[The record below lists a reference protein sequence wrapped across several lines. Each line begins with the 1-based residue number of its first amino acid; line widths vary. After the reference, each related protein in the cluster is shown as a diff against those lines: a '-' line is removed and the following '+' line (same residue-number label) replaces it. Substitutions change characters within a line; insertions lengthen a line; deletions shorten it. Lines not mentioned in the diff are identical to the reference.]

1 MSDSDSEYN
10 KVEESPFDDYG
21 GPDTSAHNYD
31 NSATKVNTKAPPE
44 SNDSYSEQNPDSFQ
58 RNSMRQMSMKF
69 KDLITNIPSE
79 DEDEEVSSPRFQT
92 LETEK
97 NEDENTAQ
105 EDFKFKFLASQSES
119 QGYSFKNQAI
129 PPIGEDQGREEEGHE
144 NPDERDIESGLDN
157 DEIDIDFWKDSFIP
171 PAPSSELSL
180 PPLPQVTDQISKISS
195 QPQVEPLTLDGSNEQ
210 TTESVEQENKD
221 ATIDRLLDTIPD
233 YVGAFS
239 ESSKPQKMTV
249 SKVPQDLVVQ
259 QMKEREEVEAKMR
272 YTELDKVKKVEGD
285 LLYREHVAR
294 QRVQELETVSKQ
306 RLRAEKEKMHIDFV
320 QREYNLERDFKRARE
335 EMETFLEKKH
345 TVLKEEVGDLEQGK
359 DSIGRRFKVDWTL
372 APQPVE
378 MRVHTLRAAKN
389 KLPKGA
395 YCLMLTQYDR
405 LGGRPL
411 CWSKLGAYGIGT
423 SAPATTKPFKHYG
436 RFFDRALHVEDSMY
450 ALCPPKPDLKPS
462 FIFVIEL
469 FQLASRNNPVDKV
482 VAWTALPMINTQF
495 TIVSGKIRLPLF
507 RGEPSPS
514 IEHFK
519 TIEQLI
525 ADDLNN
531 WLCNIYVEI
540 RHLPRLESYDETKEN
555 VQGEFEIEFDFMSK
569 LLRLNNG
576 EKEKKDSDNE
586 DEVDF
591 KRAVA
596 PRKSSVVYKADKGL
610 FHRKLYKKRQKDVD
624 RKQNEKDFDRSN
636 SGFSRQSSSRS
647 MVEESEDRGMMSSDN
662 YDSSDSSDS
671 DDERDQGLPNKK
683 KEKEQVVYE
692 RGYGNGDEFSL
703 HDFQK
708 GKLVGIETLNSEE
721 SRQWAASGIE
731 KGGNIVR
738 RAQADGSRFDSE
750 SIPPRLGQKKVGMTR
765 LAQEKGTPCDWSTP
779 LTEQRHYDEYSMSL
793 APDPGQQKKLLPNA
807 IVKTKLT
814 FLYHEAFGDLL
825 PSKFGTFDWYVT
837 SVCFILAFWLRMYV
851 HYIGQYL
858 FLQAVQTPVYSFEV
872 RVYEMI
878 FKYMSSS
885 VPVSVEFGL
894 VALGPLGVLF
904 VFLLLVGTGKMF
916 YSFAGTLPDSVSL
929 FIAAFGVAT
938 MFDSVL
944 VMFVDVVMHNYHCG
958 EIDDSCKVDYTSRDC
973 ECFVGDFMK
982 LWERMVEDE
991 SSGITGLI
999 LTVIV
1004 YTGLFIVSALVLYE
1018 YMIHIHKDARVLD
1031 IWRRMSG
1038 PSEEFFIPHDFEVS
1052 YAELT
1057 SICAKAALW
1066 RGANGQTRRLAV
1078 SEYIERDPYDMD
1090 FSAVTKHYAIYENNL
1105 AGKKSLY
1112 RHFLMLPDGA
1122 IIEVFDQLSLDFSSQ
1137 FKSLEKLL
1145 DRTGGG
1151 KKPKASLFGNIA
1163 EVEEEE

>member
-1 MSDSDSEYN
+1 MNMEQDSFKRKFLNNNNESMDYSVDRAIVEDPSV
-10 KVEESPFDDYG
+10 VEENEGENEF
-21 GPDTSAHNYD
+21 
-31 NSATKVNTKAPPE
+31 
-44 SNDSYSEQNPDSFQ
+44 
-58 RNSMRQMSMKF
+58 
-69 KDLITNIPSE
+69 I
-79 DEDEEVSSPRFQT
+79 DEEEV
-92 LETEK
+92 
-97 NEDENTAQ
+97 
-105 EDFKFKFLASQSES
+105 
-119 QGYSFKNQAI
+119 
-129 PPIGEDQGREEEGHE
+129 
-144 NPDERDIESGLDN
+144 
-157 DEIDIDFWKDSFIP
+157 DIDFWKDNFIP
-171 PAPSSELSL
+171 SAPTADLHL
-180 PPLPQVTDQISKISS
+180 PTLPYVTDQLSMMNTHHPIPVGTSTRMDEKVEEGNDVNDQQDSS
-195 QPQVEPLTLDGSNEQ
+195 IN
-210 TTESVEQENKD
+210 
-221 ATIDRLLDTIPD
+221 RLLETIPD

-239 ESSKPQKMTV
+239 EDSKPKKMTV
-249 SKVPQDLVVQ
+249 SKVPQELVVQ

-294 QRVQELETVSKQ
+294 QRVQALEDESKR
-306 RLRAEKEKMHIDFV
+306 RLRAEKEKMNIDFV
-320 QREYNLERDFKRARE
+320 HREYNLERDFKRARE

-345 TVLKEEVGDLEQGK
+345 SILKEEVGDLEQGK
-359 DSIGRRFKVDWTL
+359 ESIGRRFKIDWTL
-372 APQPVE
+372 APQPIE

-514 IEHFK
+514 LEHFK
-519 TIEQLI
+519 NIEQLI

-540 RHLPRLESYDETKEN
+540 RHLPRLESYNESKED

-586 DEVDF
+586 EEIDF
-591 KRAVA
+591 KRSVA

-610 FHRKLYKKRQKDVD
+610 FHRKLYKKRQKEMDKNQQEKNLDSSNNGFIPQKSDSSIVD
-624 RKQNEKDFDRSN
+624 Q
-636 SGFSRQSSSRS
+636 
-647 MVEESEDRGMMSSDN
+647 SEDRALLSSDN

-671 DDERDQGLPNKK
+671 EVETAKK

-708 GKLVGIETLNSEE
+708 GKLMGIETLNNEE

-750 SIPPRLGQKKVGMTR
+750 SIPPLSRKNFKGTRLGKD
-765 LAQEKGTPCDWSTP
+765 KGTPCDWSTP
-779 LTEQRHYDEYSMSL
+779 LTEQKHYDEYSMSL

-814 FLYHEAFGDLL
+814 FLYYEAFGDLL

-837 SVCFILAFWLRMYV
+837 SVCFLLAFWLRMYV

-872 RVYEMI
+872 RVYEMV

-894 VALGPLGVLF
+894 VAIGPLGVLV
-904 VFLLLVGTGKMF
+904 VFLALVGLGKLF
-916 YSFAGTLPDSVSL
+916 YNVAGILPDSVSL

-938 MFDSVL
+938 MFDSLLVL
-944 VMFVDVVMHNYHCG
+944 FVDIVMHNYHCG
-958 EIDDSCKVDYTSRDC
+958 EVDDTCKVDYTSRDC

-982 LWERMVEDE
+982 LWERTVEDE
-991 SSGITGLI
+991 SSGITGLV

-1018 YMIHIHKDARVLD
+1018 YMVHIHKDARVLD
-1031 IWRRMSG
+1031 IWRRISG

-1078 SEYIERDPYDMD
+1078 SEYVERDPYDMD
-1090 FSAVTKHYAIYENNL
+1090 FSAITKHYAIYENNL
-1105 AGKKSLY
+1105 AGKRSLY

-1145 DRTGGG
+1145 DRTGGSK
-1151 KKPKASLFGNIA
+1151 KKPKASLFGDMI
-1163 EVEEEE
+1163 EENV

>member
-1 MSDSDSEYN
+1 MSDSDSDTN
-10 KVEESPFDDYG
+10 GGMEESPFDDYG
-21 GPDTSAHNYD
+21 GPDNSSQNYE
-31 NSATKVNTKAPPE
+31 NGATNLRIVPQLGRLQSQDSQE
-44 SNDSYSEQNPDSFQ
+44 SLSNVGEMPLFQDSVK
-58 RNSMRQMSMKF
+58 RQMSTQFRHLMT
-69 KDLITNIPSE
+69 DMQDDDD
-79 DEDEEVSSPRFQT
+79 DEISPRFQM
-92 LETEK
+92 LHREQSG
-97 NEDENTAQ
+97 DESGI
-105 EDFKFKFLASQSES
+105 ESQLNSQRGPGLIGVSYSES
-119 QGYSFKNQAI
+119 QDNLGNEEIIVSPQ
-129 PPIGEDQGREEEGHE
+129 DQ
-144 NPDERDIESGLDN
+144 PLFSDEAGLD
-157 DEIDIDFWKDSFIP
+157 EETIDIDFWRDNFIP
-171 PAPSSELSL
+171 PAPSAVL
-180 PPLPQVTDQISKISS
+180 PLPLLPDITDQMSAISTQPLAIDHSKVSASEEEKVGVSS
-195 QPQVEPLTLDGSNEQ
+195 D
-210 TTESVEQENKD
+210 TEAPSRDKD
-221 ATIDRLLDTIPD
+221 ATIDRLLATIPD

-249 SKVPQDLVVQ
+249 SKVPQELVIQ
-259 QMKEREEVEAKMR
+259 QMKEREEVEAQMR

-294 QRVQELETVSKQ
+294 QRVQSLEDESRA
-306 RLRAEKEKMHIDFV
+306 RLRAEKEKMNVDFV

-335 EMETFLEKKH
+335 EMETFLEEKH
-345 TVLKEEVGDLEQGK
+345 SVLKEEVGDLEQGK
-359 DSIGRRFKVDWTL
+359 ESIGRRFKVDWNL
-372 APQPVE
+372 APQPIE
-378 MRVHTLRAAKN
+378 MRIHTLRAAKN

-395 YCLMLTQYDR
+395 YSLMLTQYDR

-411 CWSKLGAYGIGT
+411 CWSKLGAYGIG
-423 SAPATTKPFKHYG
+423 SSSPAATKPFKHHG
-436 RFFDRALHVEDSMY
+436 RFFDRALHVEDSVF

-495 TIVSGKIRLPLF
+495 TVVTGKIRLPLF
-507 RGEPSPS
+507 RGEPSPT

-519 TIEQLI
+519 NVEQMI

-586 DEVDF
+586 EGDDF
-591 KRAVA
+591 KRPTVA
-596 PRKSSVVYKADKGL
+596 KSSTVYKADKGL
-610 FHRKLYKKRQKDVD
+610 FHRKLYKKRQKEMDK
-624 RKQNEKDFDRSN
+624 KQQDKNLDNSSN
-636 SGFSRQSSSRS
+636 GFSRQKSSGS
-647 MVEESEDRGMMSSDN
+647 MVDESEDRGVMSSD

-671 DDERDQGLPNKK
+671 EDDKDIHKK
-683 KEKEQVVYE
+683 KRPKEKVVYE
-692 RGYGNGDEFSL
+692 RGYANGDEFSL

-708 GKLVGIETLNSEE
+708 GKLMGIETLNNEE
-721 SRQWAASGIE
+721 SRQWAAAGIE
-731 KGGNIVR
+731 KGGNIIR
-738 RAQADGSRFDSE
+738 RTQADGSRFDSN
-750 SIPPRLGQKKVGMTR
+750 SIPPPLGHKQLGGLR
-765 LAQEKGTPCDWSTP
+765 SGDKGTPSDWSFP

-814 FLYHEAFGDLL
+814 FLYYEAFGDLL

-837 SVCFILAFWLRMYV
+837 SVCFLLAFWLRMYV

-858 FLQAVQTPVYSFEV
+858 FLQAVKTPVYSFDV
-872 RVYEMI
+872 RVYEMV
-878 FKYMSSS
+878 FKYMSAS

-894 VALGPLGVLF
+894 VAIGPLSVLI
-904 VFLLLVGTGKMF
+904 VFMMLVGTGKLF
-916 YSFAGTLPDSVSL
+916 YKFAGTLPDSVSL
-929 FIAAFGVAT
+929 FVAAFGVAT
-938 MFDSVL
+938 MFDSLL
-944 VMFVDVVMHNYHCG
+944 VMLVDLVMHNYHC
-958 EIDDSCKVDYTSRDC
+958 EEKDDSCKLDYTSSDC

-1004 YTGLFIVSALVLYE
+1004 YTGMFIVSALLLYE
-1018 YMIHIHKDARVLD
+1018 YMVHIHKDARILD
-1031 IWRRMSG
+1031 IWRRISG

-1057 SICAKAALW
+1057 SICAKASLW

-1090 FSAVTKHYAIYENNL
+1090 FSAVTKHYAIYENGL
-1105 AGKKSLY
+1105 GGKRSLY

-1145 DRTGGG
+1145 DKTGGE
-1151 KKPKASLFGNIA
+1151 KSKPKVSLFGDLI
-1163 EVEEEE
+1163 E